1 MRPPRERSLFDIHH
15 HIEILFYC
23 TKDVFECF
31 LSVKQIAIHPIIFIN
46 ENKIVLKVNEQD
58 ACVFW
63 HDVREYRNVR

>member
-1 MRPPRERSLFDIHH
+1 MLFI
-15 HIEILFYC
+15 C
-23 TKDVFECF
+23 K
-31 LSVKQIAIHPIIFIN
+31 KKIAIHPIIFIN